1 MAQTGKPGAERAL
14 DNAQDRVEDAAER
27 GKRTVDHATD
37 VARAA
42 NDRTGDAA
50 RYGLHVVQRAAGAV
64 GEVQREVTQRS
75 AEGMAEL
82 GRALVDLT
90 VAQTR
95 QNLETW
101 TALTGAVDWEQ
112 VAKAVDWDRVFQ
124 IQSEF
129 LRVSLERTVQL
140 TQHYLEVT
148 QTVVTTAASAAQ
160 RQAEPAA

>member
-1 MAQTGKPGAERAL
+1 
-14 DNAQDRVEDAAER
+14 
-27 GKRTVDHATD
+27 
-37 VARAA
+37 
-42 NDRTGDAA
+42 
-50 RYGLHVVQRAAGAV
+50 
-64 GEVQREVTQRS
+64 
-75 AEGMAEL
+75 MAEL

-140 TQHYLEVT
+140 TQHCLEVT

-160 RQAEPAA
+160 CQAEPAA